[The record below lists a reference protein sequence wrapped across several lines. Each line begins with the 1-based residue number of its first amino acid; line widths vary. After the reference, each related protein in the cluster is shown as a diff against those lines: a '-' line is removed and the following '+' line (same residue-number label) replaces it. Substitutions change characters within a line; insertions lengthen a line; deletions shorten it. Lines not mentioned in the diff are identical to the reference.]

1 MPSGAVALCGSS
13 PICFATSRVGSE
25 PIAAPSSS
33 TVPSRGLSIRASARR
48 SVDLPHAFGPTIA
61 VKPPS
66 AISTERSR
74 ATTCRS

>member
-1 MPSGAVALCGSS
+1 MPSGAVALCGSRPS
-13 PICFATSRVGSE
+13 CLATSRVGRD

-48 SVDLPHAFGPTIA
+48 SVDFPHALGPTIA

-66 AISTERSR
+66 GIVTDRSR
-74 ATTCRS
+74 VTTLPS